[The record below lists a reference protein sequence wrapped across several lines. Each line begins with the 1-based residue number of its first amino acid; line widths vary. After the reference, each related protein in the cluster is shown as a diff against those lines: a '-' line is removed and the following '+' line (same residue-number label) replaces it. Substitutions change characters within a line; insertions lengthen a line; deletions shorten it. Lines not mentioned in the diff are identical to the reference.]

1 MNTKTKRTDQ
11 NRVEDHQQCPE
22 EYTRITARLKQ
33 SIALVEH
40 AVAFAKVDALRVFQ
54 EIDKHMKRANEIAK
68 HLAPENDQ
76 AEWCHSVSALMDA
89 MERPGELMET
99 LTALGI
105 VVGRRPSGAGLEW
118 LFGDEPKT
126 V

>member
-1 MNTKTKRTDQ
+1 MNTETKRTGLS
-11 NRVEDHQQCPE
+11 RVEENQRCPE
-22 EYTRITARLKQ
+22 EYLRITARLKQ
-33 SIALVEH
+33 SISQIEH

-54 EIDKHMKRANEIAK
+54 EIDQHMKRANEIAE
-68 HLAPENDQ
+68 HLSPESDQ
-76 AEWCHSVSALMDA
+76 VEWCQSVSALMDA

-105 VVGRRPSGAGLEW
+105 VVGRRPTGAGLEW

>member
-1 MNTKTKRTDQ
+1 MNTTTKRTDQ
-11 NRVEDHQQCPE
+11 NRMEDRQRCPE

-33 SIALVEH
+33 SIALIEH
-40 AVAFAKVDALRVFQ
+40 AVAYAKVDALRLFQ
-54 EIDKHMKRANEIAK
+54 EIDHHIKCANEIAED
-68 HLAPENDQ
+68 LSPEEDQ
-76 AEWCHSVSALMDA
+76 AEWCQSVSALMDA

-99 LTALGI
+99 LTALGV
-105 VVGRRPSGAGLEW
+105 VVGRRPPDAGLEW